1 MNYQWDPKKAVSNLR
16 KHRIEFAD
24 AVGIFEDDWA
34 LTIKEQDIEGEQRFV
49 SIGLDFLGRLIVVVY
64 TYRNDDIRIISA
76 RRATKRERKSYEQKR
91 V

>member
-1 MNYQWDPKKAVSNLR
+1 MNYQWDPKKAASNLR
-16 KHRIEFAD
+16 KHGIEFAD

-34 LTIKEQDIEGEQRFV
+34 LTIEEQHIESEQRFV
-49 SIGLDFLGRLIVVVY
+49 SIGSDFLGRLIVVVY

-76 RRATKRERKSYEQKR
+76 RRATKRERMSYEQKR

>member
-1 MNYQWDPKKAVSNLR
+1 MNYQWDPKKAASNLR
-16 KHRIEFAD
+16 KHGVEFAD
-24 AVGIFEDDWA
+24 AIGIFEDDWA
-34 LTIKEQDIEGEQRFV
+34 LTIEEQHIEGEQRFV

>member
-1 MNYQWDPKKAVSNLR
+1 MNYQWDPKKATSNLR
-16 KHRIEFAD
+16 KHGIEFAD

-34 LTIKEQDIEGEQRFV
+34 LTIKEQDVEGEQRFV

-91 V
+91 I